1 MPRVRELEVFR
12 LALPYG
18 RRPESILVKLTD
30 YGGMTGWGEI
40 VQPAERR
47 SARSG
52 TSGSAVTT
60 GQSAARES
68 RELDGTT
75 GRTVEK
81 TSRRTV
87 EGTSG
92 RTVEGMSGRT
102 VEGATGRTADGV
114 TGRTV
119 EGARS
124 AGGLGAAMVAR
135 DGAATVARDGADG
148 QDDQSLAKTWAT
160 LAESLAPALL
170 GVDWEH
176 PDELGTIPGGTAVD
190 LACWD
195 LWARMRGVPLAH
207 ALGGSRTSVMAT
219 VRLSAERSLE
229 AMIARVNR
237 HVCAGYAHVT
247 LDVHPGWDVEPVR
260 AVRQAYPALTLAVD
274 GRGAYT
280 GAPADITALEAL
292 AAYDVTA
299 IERPFGGPDSA
310 ADLDLHGELRE
321 RVSSLVAIEVHS
333 VRALEEAIAA
343 RAGSALLLRPSRFG
357 SLRAVRTAHDLAM
370 TAGWEITAAGGAGT
384 GLARAATVAVAS
396 LPGCTLPSDVT
407 EPPRSAQ
414 IVTPPVGASG
424 GVVAVPLTQPG
435 LGHLVDE
442 DRVRRLAGDSFK
454 L

>member
-12 LALPYG
+12 LVLPYG

-30 YGGMTGWGEI
+30 YGGMTGWGEV
-40 VQPAERR
+40 VQSPDHRP
-47 SARSG
+47 SRSG
-52 TSGSAVTT
+52 APGTAAHGGADARATAEETAQRAVQEGSVP
-60 GQSAARES
+60 
-68 RELDGTT
+68 
-75 GRTVEK
+75 
-81 TSRRTV
+81 
-87 EGTSG
+87 
-92 RTVEGMSGRT
+92 
-102 VEGATGRTADGV
+102 EGAHEGV
-114 TGRTV
+114 AHAGAVRARA
-119 EGARS
+119 EGEP
-124 AGGLGAAMVAR
+124 
-135 DGAATVARDGADG
+135 
-148 QDDQSLAKTWAT
+148 DQSLSKTWTT
-160 LAESLAPALL
+160 LEESLAPALL

-176 PDELGTIPGGTAVD
+176 PDELGVVPGGTAVD

-195 LWARMRGVPLAH
+195 LWARMRGVPLAY
-207 ALGGSRTSVMAT
+207 ALGGTRTSVMAT
-219 VRLSAERSLE
+219 VRLRAERSLD
-229 AMIARVNR
+229 AMVARVNR

-260 AVRQAYPALTLAVD
+260 AVRQAYPALALAVD
-274 GRGAYT
+274 GRGGYT
-280 GAPADITALEAL
+280 DGTALEAL
-292 AAYDVTA
+292 EAYGVTA
-299 IERPFGGPDSA
+299 IERPFGGPDA
-310 ADLDLHGELRE
+310 DADLDLHAELQE

-333 VRALEEAIAA
+333 VAALEEAIAA

-357 SLRAVRTAHDLAM
+357 SLRAVRLAHDRAM
-370 TAGWEITAAGGAGT
+370 AAGWDITAAGGRGT

>member
-12 LALPYG
+12 LVLPYG

-30 YGGMTGWGEI
+30 YGGMTGWGEV
-40 VQPAERR
+40 VQSPDRR
-47 SARSG
+47 SSRTGAQG
-52 TSGSAVTT
+52 TATPGDPAQGRATGERAVHP
-60 GQSAARES
+60 AHS
-68 RELDGTT
+68 RE
-75 GRTVEK
+75 
-81 TSRRTV
+81 
-87 EGTSG
+87 
-92 RTVEGMSGRT
+92 
-102 VEGATGRTADGV
+102 TAAHEAQGDDSERV
-114 TGRTV
+114 VNAEALR
-119 EGARS
+119 ERAES
-124 AGGLGAAMVAR
+124 ER
-135 DGAATVARDGADG
+135 DQT
-148 QDDQSLAKTWAT
+148 LAKTWTT
-160 LAESLAPALL
+160 LEESLAPALL

-176 PDELGTIPGGTAVD
+176 PDELGTVPGGTAVD

-207 ALGGSRTSVMAT
+207 ALGGTRTSVMAT
-219 VRLSAERSLE
+219 VRLPAERSLD
-229 AMIARVNR
+229 AMVARVNR

-247 LDVHPGWDVEPVR
+247 MDVHPGWDVEPVR
-260 AVRQAYPALTLAVD
+260 AVRQAYPALALAVD
-274 GRGAYT
+274 GRGGYT
-280 GAPADITALEAL
+280 DGSALEAL
-292 AAYDVTA
+292 EAYGVTA
-299 IERPFGGPDSA
+299 IERPFGGPDAA
-310 ADLDLHGELRE
+310 ADLDLHAELQE

-333 VRALEEAIAA
+333 VAALEEAIAA

-357 SLRAVRTAHDLAM
+357 SLRAVRLAHDRAVE
-370 TAGWEITAAGGAGT
+370 AGWDITAAGGRGT